1 MASSDLQNTCVKC
14 GGSSIK
20 QNPLH
25 LIGAL
30 KGKKKDGQNGKHHL
44 DKLLEQS
51 RLVNLEKLTR
61 TLENNKDKKCT
72 HLHPPLVS
80 FISQ

>member
-20 QNPLH
+20 QDPLH
-25 LIGAL
+25 LIGAP
-30 KGKKKDGQNGKHHL
+30 KGKKDGQNGKHHL

-51 RLVNLEKLTR
+51 RLVNLEKWTR
-61 TLENNKDKKCT
+61 T
-72 HLHPPLVS
+72 
-80 FISQ
+80 